1 MEELSNIFTKINV
14 QILELLSRERLHIR
28 EIADR
33 IKCSPAK
40 VHACIKIFKR
50 NDIVKEVDDKN
61 RKVIVLNYD
70 NEITNQILQLINPE
84 NNLQKKHAEK
94 INLFDTISPFDF
106 RYYGRNKKIFEKLQ
120 PYLTE
125 SAFIKY
131 ALKVEAALTRVL
143 AKNKV
148 CSQKVADE
156 VEKACGQVTPE
167 EVYAEEDRIK
177 HNMRAL
183 ANSIRNRVSEEA
195 KPFVHFTSTSYDII
209 ATADALRYK
218 AFTNDILL
226 QELIKLETT
235 LINISLREKDTI
247 QIGRTHGQHAEPIT
261 FGFAIAQYVSR
272 LGASIL
278 KIRRA
283 ANNLRGKMAG
293 AVGAYNASS
302 LFFEEPVKFEEQ
314 VMNELGLKAS
324 PISTQIVEPE
334 FLVDYQNSIVSAFG
348 VIADLAD
355 DMRHLQR
362 NEIGEVGEYF
372 EAKQVGSST
381 MPQKRNPI
389 NFENVKSM
397 WKAIMPRMIT
407 AYMDQ
412 MSEHQRDLTNSASMR
427 FIPEILAGFYVS
439 IVRLEKVMSGLVVDQ
454 KNIQRNFNMNKQ
466 MIVAEP
472 LYILLAANGHPD
484 AHEYAREMTL
494 KSQLEK
500 VPLIELVKKDKS
512 IQPYLKKLS
521 KRQIEILYN
530 PENYI
535 GIASKK
541 TEMVCE
547 QWKKEL
553 NIRMPIK
560 V

>member
-61 RKVIVLNYD
+61 RKVIVLNTE
-70 NEITNQILQLINPE
+70 NELTNQIIQLINPN
-84 NNLQKKHAEK
+84 NNLQKKPSEK

-106 RYYGRNKKIFEKLQ
+106 RYYGRNRKIFEKLQ

-125 SAFIKY
+125 SAFVKY
-131 ALKVEAALTRVL
+131 ALKVESALTRVL

-148 CSQKVADE
+148 CSLKVADE
-156 VEKACGQVTPE
+156 VEKACKQVTPE

-195 KPFVHFTSTSYDII
+195 RPFVHFTSTSYDII

-218 AFTNDILL
+218 AFTNEVLL
-226 QELIKLETT
+226 PELIKIEST

-272 LGASIL
+272 LGGSIL

-302 LFFEEPVKFEEQ
+302 LFFEEPVKFEER
-314 VMNELGLKAS
+314 VMDELGLKAS

-397 WKAIMPRMIT
+397 WKAIMPRMMT

-472 LYILLAANGHPD
+472 LYILLAAHGHPD

-494 KSQLEK
+494 KSQVEK

-521 KRQIEILYN
+521 KRQLDILYN

-535 GIASKK
+535 GIASRK
-541 TEMVCE
+541 TEMVCG
-547 QWKKEL
+547 QWKLKL
-553 NIRMPIK
+553 K
-560 V
+560 L

>member
-1 MEELSNIFTKINV
+1 
-14 QILELLSRERLHIR
+14 
-28 EIADR
+28 
-33 IKCSPAK
+33 
-40 VHACIKIFKR
+40 
-50 NDIVKEVDDKN
+50 
-61 RKVIVLNYD
+61 
-70 NEITNQILQLINPE
+70 
-84 NNLQKKHAEK
+84 
-94 INLFDTISPFDF
+94 
-106 RYYGRNKKIFEKLQ
+106 
-120 PYLTE
+120 
-125 SAFIKY
+125 
-131 ALKVEAALTRVL
+131 
-143 AKNKV
+143 
-148 CSQKVADE
+148 
-156 VEKACGQVTPE
+156 
-167 EVYAEEDRIK
+167 
-177 HNMRAL
+177 
-183 ANSIRNRVSEEA
+183 
-195 KPFVHFTSTSYDII
+195 
-209 ATADALRYK
+209 
-218 AFTNDILL
+218 
-226 QELIKLETT
+226 
-235 LINISLREKDTI
+235 
-247 QIGRTHGQHAEPIT
+247 
-261 FGFAIAQYVSR
+261 
-272 LGASIL
+272 L

-334 FLVDYQNSIVSAFG
+334 FLVSYQNSIVSAFG

-397 WKAIMPRMIT
+397 WKAIMPRMMT

-412 MSEHQRDLTNSASMR
+412 LSEHQRDLTNSASMR

-439 IVRLEKVMSGLVVDQ
+439 IVRLEKIMSNLVVD
-454 KNIQRNFNMNKQ
+454 KANMQRNFNLNKQ
-466 MIVAEP
+466 MIAAEP
-472 LYILLAANGHPD
+472 LYILLAAQGHPD

-494 KSQLEK
+494 KSQVEK
-500 VPLIELVKKDKS
+500 TPLIELVKKDRS
-512 IQPYLKKLS
+512 IQPYLKKLN

-541 TEMVCE
+541 TEMVCG
-547 QWKKEL
+547 QWKKEFG
-553 NIRMPIK
+553 